1 MLTFWLSCVNY
12 ALGGEFPLL
21 HRLLQDIF
29 TYALFWLPRV
39 NLSLK
44 NKLLYY
50 TILFSWYKRL
60 VEPKLLCDE
69 CSVNPYNF
77 FFAKVTTLF
86 LNAFPSYQT
95 HRHWSLTCSKLCIV
109 VHRKELVKLSFP
121 LLQFTFNKKK
131 TKSYKKVKFVYLR
144 MSITVKAKALSCWI
158 FEKVPN
164 ENCTPLTAKKT
175 KSRRQN
181 KLENPAKKE
190 RGKGK

>member
-1 MLTFWLSCVNY
+1 MLWVGSFHYSIDSYKIFLHTHCFGYPKLI
-12 ALGGEFPLL
+12 FPLKTSFS
-21 HRLLQDIF
+21 I
-29 TYALFWLPRV
+29 
-39 NLSLK
+39 
-44 NKLLYY
+44 
-50 TILFSWYKRL
+50 ILFCFLDTNVWWNQSYYAMNVPL
-60 VEPKLLCDE
+60 TLII
-69 CSVNPYNF
+69 
-77 FFAKVTTLF
+77 FFAKATTLF

-164 ENCTPLTAKKT
+164 ENCTPLTEKKT